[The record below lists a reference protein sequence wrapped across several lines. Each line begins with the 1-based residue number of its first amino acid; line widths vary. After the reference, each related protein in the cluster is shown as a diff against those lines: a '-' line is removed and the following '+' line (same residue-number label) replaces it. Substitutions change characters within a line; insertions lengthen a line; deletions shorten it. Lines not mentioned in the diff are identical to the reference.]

1 MTVATLVLPA
11 VIICNFLGLMVMV
24 MVYMERK
31 ISARFQQRFGP
42 TKVGPHGI
50 LQLIADT
57 IKLISKED
65 IQHSQVDRVVFWVAP
80 VAIFV
85 ISLMGYAVVPW
96 GPNLIPADLNV
107 GILYILAVTS
117 MTTLAILMA
126 GWGSNSKFTL
136 LGGMRSA
143 AQLAS
148 FEIAMLLSI
157 LPIILMVGS
166 LSLQSIVAAQHNYW
180 FILVQPVAFL
190 LFLTSSLA
198 ETNRVPFDIPE
209 AESELV
215 SGYNTEYSGM
225 KFSFFFFAE
234 YVNMFM
240 GSALLAT
247 LFFGG
252 WMGPAVL
259 PPPVWLFT
267 KILFFLFVFMWIRWT
282 LPRVRIDQLMEFGW
296 KVLIPI
302 GFLNLL
308 ATAIVLLLVRGSGG

>member
-1 MTVATLVLPA
+1 MTGPA
-11 VIICNFLGLMVMV
+11 ALWVPALIVCNFMGAMVMV
-24 MVYMERK
+24 MVYLERK
-31 ISARFQQRFGP
+31 ISARFQQRMGP
-42 TKVGPHGI
+42 TRVGPHGI

-57 IKLISKED
+57 IKLLAKED
-65 IQHSQVDRVVFWVAP
+65 ILPAAADRIVFLLAP
-80 VAIFV
+80 VMIFV
-85 ISLMGYAVVPW
+85 TALMSYVVIPW
-96 GPNLIPADLNV
+96 APGWVPKDLNI

-126 GWGSNSKFTL
+126 GWGSNSKWTL

-148 FEIAMLLSI
+148 FEIAMLLAI
-157 LPIILMVGS
+157 VPIVMLAGS
-166 LSLQSIVAAQHNYW
+166 LSLVSIVQAQEGYW

-190 LFLTSSLA
+190 LLLVSSLA

-234 YVNMFM
+234 YVNMFTA
-240 GSALLAT
+240 SAIMAT

-252 WMGPAVL
+252 WMGPAGV
-259 PPPVWLFT
+259 PAPIIFFG
-267 KILFFLFVFMWIRWT
+267 KILFFIFVFMWIRWT

-296 KVLIPI
+296 KVLVPI
-302 GFLNLL
+302 GFLNLF
-308 ATAIVLLLVRGSGG
+308 ATALILLVRG